1 MLGHGRRCRQFGT
14 VEFVA
19 APLHNAVVHAVLDGQ
34 HLADALPIHFLQA
47 LEQRAPQPPALR
59 LLADDC
65 WWELQVVPCQ
75 HDALGLE
82 DGRPRGDL
90 QRLRC
95 FIDHRQI
102 EALLPQILGVDPR
115 QSATHDLGCC
125 GAPRQRTH
133 RHSIRGVGCQ
143 RSKGVAR
150 GGLPASCS
158 RPRTPLLSAAAAPPS
173 RAGAAPASGLC
184 GSAHGS
190 DSLAH
195 GGRALLGTRVRG
207 CLRVAAPSLLV
218 VLAAQLHHGLGR
230 FLDVLPALARQRA
243 IVAAQDL
250 GFQAGAQH
258 LQRGT
263 GGNGQQA
270 YSRQAGGRGCARG
283 EPC

>member
-115 QSATHDLGCC
+115 QSATHDLR
-125 GAPRQRTH
+125 AAQDLVH
-133 RHSIRGVGCQ
+133 RFC
-143 RSKGVAR
+143 
-150 GGLPASCS
+150 LPL
-158 RPRTPLLSAAAAPPS
+158 PLLLHELAQLLPQ
-173 RAGAAPASGLC
+173 
-184 GSAHGS
+184 GS
-190 DSLAH
+190 
-195 GGRALLGTRVRG
+195 
-207 CLRVAAPSLLV
+207 SLLV